1 MAIDDVEKRAP
12 LSLSTVAV
20 RDFDSLSNSNSG
32 SIDGTEKKDS
42 GNVSSQY
49 LHDREPKKNINGWT
63 ISKYRFFF
71 ITLVSSFLYFFI
83 PNYLFTALS
92 TFNWPTWIAPHNKHV
107 AFIMGSRIA
116 GIIMLIMFYK
126 NYMCSAYIPP
136 NTADVFDRYGEEYNV
151 SKVLSN
157 NRLDVDLYKA
167 YSPPYI
173 SAGNLMSMAVSYMI
187 YTFASVYILLSEWRI
202 IKEAV
207 VGFYTNLRDRQMA
220 NYDRYNDPIS
230 VMMRSYPEV
239 PDWWF

>member
-49 LHDREPKKNINGWT
+49 LHDREDSAAFGAEEEYQRMDDLKVQDSTPVINY
-63 ISKYRFFF
+63 SSPLVLPFFTTVNRY
-71 ITLVSSFLYFFI
+71 IGTV
-83 PNYLFTALS
+83 
-92 TFNWPTWIAPHNKHV
+92 V
-107 AFIMGSRIA
+107 A